1 HREIREE
8 VGSSIKNAKLIFVR
22 EYIGKNHENSERDKR
37 IHIVNHIFAC
47 EIEEEDKYELE
58 PDPDQVGIEWL
69 KVEELEKYNFYP
81 KDLIKELKLFDPDTR
96 TNSYI
101 GDMN

>member
-1 HREIREE
+1 M
-8 VGSSIKNAKLIFVR
+8 IFVR